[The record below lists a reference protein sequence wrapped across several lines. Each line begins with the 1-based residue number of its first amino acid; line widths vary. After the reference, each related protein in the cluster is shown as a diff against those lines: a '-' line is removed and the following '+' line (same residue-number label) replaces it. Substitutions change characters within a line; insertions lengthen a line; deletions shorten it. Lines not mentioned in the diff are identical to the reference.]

1 MPPGEVALPAPPLG
15 ALGVPVEVPAAPI
28 WETAA
33 FGGGER
39 IVAKKNIKNLGR
51 HERPIFGA
59 PGPPRSGRQLTP
71 PSAAI
76 KKDKK
81 IWGAEGSLARIL

>member
-1 MPPGEVALPAPPLG
+1 MPSGEVAPPAPPLG
-15 ALGVPVEVPAAPI
+15 SLGVPVEVPVAPI

-39 IVAKKNIKNLGR
+39 METKQKKNLGR

-59 PGPPRSGRQLTP
+59 SGPPQSGRQLTP

-81 IWGAEGSLARIL
+81 IWGAEGSFARIL